1 MFSNHFYFAYA
12 DNMSENIVREICPGV
27 YFEGIAELKK
37 YRFTFNSK
45 GKATIVE
52 DVNNSVWGVVW
63 CLSSRDIYL
72 LDKKEEQNLGNFTK
86 INKIVILKNG
96 KQAEAF
102 IYIVDDTGDPVPDQ
116 SVLNLVVDQA
126 RYWALPDEYISF
138 LKNLTTVQSQQKA

>member
-1 MFSNHFYFAYA
+1 MFSSHLYFAYA

-27 YFEGIAELKK
+27 SFEGIAELKK

-72 LDKKEEQNLGNFTK
+72 LDKKEEQNLGNFKK
-86 INKIVILKNG
+86 INKTVAFKNG
-96 KQAEAF
+96 KQVEAF
-102 IYIVDDTGDPVPDQ
+102 IYIADDTGDPIPDQ
-116 SVLNLVVDQA
+116 SALNFVIDQA

-138 LKNLTTVQSQQKA
+138 LKNLTTVQSQLKT